1 MRPLRSLLTC
11 AALAVATA
19 PAVAQSL
26 PPAAQGITHGNYH
39 LGLLNDSQ
47 RADLIRR
54 LDSYAVVEV
63 FLRACGRPPALEHR
77 VRHIVSGCIRQD
89 SIETL
94 AGHYRRA
101 IASRASLRWDCV
113 SIGGRQMIEKS
124 ENAIRLTV
132 ADLTRL
138 CRRQ

>member
-1 MRPLRSLLTC
+1 MIV
-11 AALAVATA
+11 AALAA
-19 PAVAQSL
+19 PAAPAAAQTI
-26 PPAAQGITHGNYH
+26 PPAAQGVSHGNYH

-47 RADLIRR
+47 RAELMRR

-63 FLRACGRPPALEHR
+63 FLRACGRPPALERR
-77 VRHIVSGCIRQD
+77 VRHIISGCIRQD

-101 IASRASLRWDCV
+101 IASRESLRWDCV
-113 SIGGRQMIEKS
+113 STGGRQMIEKS

-138 CRRQ
+138 CRRD